1 MNTAFHDEMAAGYA
15 LSQPGL
21 VLGGPMLDDAVL
33 SDVKVQVATSMISRH
48 GLIAGA
54 TGTGKTTTLKV
65 MAAELSEAGVPVFI
79 SDIKGDVTGIAA
91 PNDPTNPNVVSRVND
106 LQLTFVPAGHPVEF
120 LSLSGQLGAEVRA
133 TVHSFGPMLL
143 GKVLELNDTQTSILS
158 MIFKYCDDT
167 QLPLL
172 DLKDLQ
178 AVLKYLASDDAKSVL
193 ADYGGM
199 SPASVGVLLRSIIM
213 LEQSGADVFF
223 GEPEFDVNDL
233 LRTTPDGKGVVSVLE
248 LSDVMDRP
256 KLFST
261 FMLWM
266 LAQLYHALPEVG
278 DLPQPKL
285 AFFFDEAHLLFDE
298 ASQALLDQIEQTV
311 RLIRSKGVG
320 VFFST
325 QAPTDIPPAI
335 LAQLGNRIEHAL
347 RAFTPQDADNLKK
360 TARTYPTSAY
370 YDVEKVITSLGI
382 GEALVTVLSPKGVPT
397 PLAATRLV
405 PPDCLFGAL
414 DPVRFQGLV
423 ASGSLRPKYGTTVD
437 RQSAYEMITA
447 RIQAAQAAAAQAA
460 APSAGVPGGA
470 PSWAP
475 GAGGGAPMATPGQVT
490 MTQAEYNRQV
500 RDQERAAAAAQKAAD
515 QAQRAQQRAQ
525 AQAAAAQKREETQIL
540 RTGTRLVTSSVGQ
553 SLIRGVFGTLFGKH

>member
-1 MNTAFHDEMAAGYA
+1 M
-15 LSQPGL
+15 
-21 VLGGPMLDDAVL
+21 
-33 SDVKVQVATSMISRH
+33 
-48 GLIAGA
+48 
-54 TGTGKTTTLKV
+54 
-65 MAAELSEAGVPVFI
+65 
-79 SDIKGDVTGIAA
+79 
-91 PNDPTNPNVVSRVND
+91 
-106 LQLTFVPAGHPVEF
+106 
-120 LSLSGQLGAEVRA
+120 
-133 TVHSFGPMLL
+133 
-143 GKVLELNDTQTSILS
+143 
-158 MIFKYCDDT
+158 
-167 QLPLL
+167 
-172 DLKDLQ
+172 
-178 AVLKYLASDDAKSVL
+178 
-193 ADYGGM
+193 
-199 SPASVGVLLRSIIM
+199 
-213 LEQSGADVFF
+213 
-223 GEPEFDVNDL
+223 
-233 LRTTPDGKGVVSVLE
+233 
-248 LSDVMDRP
+248 
-256 KLFST
+256 
-261 FMLWM
+261 
-266 LAQLYHALPEVG
+266 
-278 DLPQPKL
+278 
-285 AFFFDEAHLLFDE
+285 
-298 ASQALLDQIEQTV
+298 
-311 RLIRSKGVG
+311 
-320 VFFST
+320 
-325 QAPTDIPPAI
+325 
-335 LAQLGNRIEHAL
+335 
-347 RAFTPQDADNLKK
+347 
-360 TARTYPTSAY
+360 
-370 YDVEKVITSLGI
+370 EKVITSLGI

>member
-1 MNTAFHDEMAAGYA
+1 VNTAFHDEMAAGYG

-21 VLGGPMLDDAVL
+21 VLGGPMLDDEVL
-33 SDVKVQVATSMISRH
+33 PDVKVQVATSMISRH

-65 MAAELSEAGVPVFI
+65 MAAELSEVGVPVFI

-91 PNDPTNPNVVSRVND
+91 PNDPANPNVVSRVND
-106 LQLTFVPAGHPVEF
+106 LQLTFKPDGHPVEF

-335 LAQLGNRIEHAL
+335 LAQLGNRVEHAL
-347 RAFTPQDADNLKK
+347 RAFTPQDADKLHK
-360 TARTYPTSAY
+360 TARTYPTSVY

-414 DPVRFQGLV
+414 DQVRFQGLV

-460 APSAGVPGGA
+460 APVAGVPSA
-470 PSWAP
+470 FP
-475 GAGGGAPMATPGQVT
+475 GPGGGPMATPGQVT
-490 MTQAEYNRQV
+490 MTQAEYNREI

-525 AQAAAAQKREETQIL
+525 TQAAAAQKREETQIL
-540 RTGTRLVTSSVGQ
+540 RSGTRLVTSSVGQ

>member
-1 MNTAFHDEMAAGYA
+1 
-15 LSQPGL
+15 
-21 VLGGPMLDDAVL
+21 
-33 SDVKVQVATSMISRH
+33 
-48 GLIAGA
+48 
-54 TGTGKTTTLKV
+54 
-65 MAAELSEAGVPVFI
+65 
-79 SDIKGDVTGIAA
+79 
-91 PNDPTNPNVVSRVND
+91 
-106 LQLTFVPAGHPVEF
+106 
-120 LSLSGQLGAEVRA
+120 
-133 TVHSFGPMLL
+133 
-143 GKVLELNDTQTSILS
+143 
-158 MIFKYCDDT
+158 
-167 QLPLL
+167 
-172 DLKDLQ
+172 
-178 AVLKYLASDDAKSVL
+178 
-193 ADYGGM
+193 
-199 SPASVGVLLRSIIM
+199 M

-414 DPVRFQGLV
+414 DQVRFQGLV

-447 RIQAAQAAAAQAA
+447 RIQAAQAAAA
-460 APSAGVPGGA
+460 PPAGVPGGA

-475 GAGGGAPMATPGQVT
+475 SAGGRAPMATPGQVT